1 MAVSALSTLSRVC
14 PACGRRVAPPAM
26 SCRCGKS
33 VEGIALTAPPPR
45 LPLKPPPD
53 SDRLEAAAKIAIAT
67 VGILAAGFML
77 YRATLANRTA
87 PAAVSAAPASA
98 SARSSAAAAPAAA
111 QAPSPSAALPAEPSP
126 APASD
131 APAEPTAAR
140 EPTAL
145 ERVMAAAAA
154 SRRAELSAA
163 GALEPRPASPAPAGL
178 EDIISRAM
186 PAVVRVETA
195 TGFGSGFFIT
205 PDTML
210 TNVHVVGANTSVTIR
225 RPDGKT
231 TMARVDRSAP
241 ELDIA
246 VIRISNP
253 DANQPTLTM
262 GSGAKAR
269 AGQEVIAL
277 GTPLGLQNTVTRG
290 IVSAIREV
298 GGLTLVQTDAAINP
312 GNSGGPLLDRSG
324 QVIGITTMNV
334 KSSDAQGLGFA
345 VAIEHAQTLL
355 AGGASIGQRGTP
367 VSRLNESMSGRAGL
381 APAATDASRDRG
393 TKAYGEAIAAL
404 ANRADTLDER
414 WRAFKRICYQGTIAP
429 TPGREWFA
437 VWDPHAMQG
446 TVPQGCTSAFA
457 DIQHAA
463 DGIRDGVLEAGEAA
477 RQADVYPG
485 ARREVL
491 QRYRLNYAGWDR

>member
-1 MAVSALSTLSRVC
+1 
-14 PACGRRVAPPAM
+14 
-26 SCRCGKS
+26 
-33 VEGIALTAPPPR
+33 
-45 LPLKPPPD
+45 
-53 SDRLEAAAKIAIAT
+53 
-67 VGILAAGFML
+67 
-77 YRATLANRTA
+77 
-87 PAAVSAAPASA
+87 
-98 SARSSAAAAPAAA
+98 
-111 QAPSPSAALPAEPSP
+111 
-126 APASD
+126 
-131 APAEPTAAR
+131 
-140 EPTAL
+140 
-145 ERVMAAAAA
+145 
-154 SRRAELSAA
+154 
-163 GALEPRPASPAPAGL
+163 
-178 EDIISRAM
+178 M
-186 PAVVRVETA
+186 PALVRVETA

-231 TMARVDRSAP
+231 TMAHVDRSAP
-241 ELDIA
+241 EFDIA
-246 VIRISNP
+246 VLRISKP
-253 DANQPTLTM
+253 DSSQPTLTM
-262 GSGAKAR
+262 GSGAHAR

-334 KSSDAQGLGFA
+334 KSSDARGLGFA

-355 AGGASIGQRGTP
+355 AGGASIDQRGTP
-367 VSRLNESMSGRAGL
+367 LSRLNEAMSGRTGAT
-381 APAATDASRDRG
+381 ATDASRDRG

-404 ANRADTLDER
+404 ANRADALDER
-414 WRAFKRICYQGTIAP
+414 WRAFKRICYQGAIAP

-437 VWDPHAMQG
+437 VWDPQAMQG

-477 RQADVYPG
+477 RQAAVYPG